1 MKKDIYVELQSHV
14 QCQKI
19 PDGIHIRLENQS
31 LPNWKQEKNFEKI
44 SFFGKKVSSS
54 RKSSIFCIIIEIILI
69 TPTGLIRGYS

>member
-31 LPNWKQEKNFEKI
+31 LPNWKQEKNFEK
-44 SFFGKKVSSS
+44 SVFLEKKSPRAEKAVFFA
-54 RKSSIFCIIIEIILI
+54 
-69 TPTGLIRGYS
+69 